1 MEYITKAPP
10 ALLFTA
16 ITYPPDQKYVQ
27 SWDVILHK
35 LIKSD
40 WDIIGPLPFSKIT
53 HYYEEEMGEEL
64 DKIYAVC
71 LKPVSMEN
79 AAGFKLKSNLIED
92 DYRVEGKRI
101 FNIDPGVL
109 THFNFSLL
117 TTKGYAHRLY
127 LGQGIWSEL
136 TLIYQDKHYHPLP
149 WTYPDYKNPRII
161 EFLERERATFK
172 RLDVE
177 TLNRY

>member
-1 MEYITKAPP
+1 MMKHLSKPP
-10 ALLFTA
+10 SALLFTA
-16 ITYPPDQKYVQ
+16 ITYPPEQKYIQ
-27 SWDVILHK
+27 SWKLILEK

-40 WDIIGPLPFSKIT
+40 WNLVGPLPFSNIT
-53 HYYEEEMGEEL
+53 SYYEEEMGKDL

-71 LKPVSMEN
+71 LKPVSLEN

-92 DYRVEGKRI
+92 DYRVDGKRT
-101 FNIDPGVL
+101 FNIDPGFL

-149 WTYPDYKNPRII
+149 WTYPDFKNPRII
-161 EFLERERATFK
+161 EFLEQERKRFK
-172 RLDVE
+172 RLNV
-177 TLNRY
+177 